1 MENTGPKIVWL
12 DKYSH
17 LIGIDEAGRGPL
29 AGRVAVGVVK
39 FMANR
44 RADLEVALVDFPV
57 GRDSKKMTA
66 KTREHWY
73 GKLRELKQAGVLDFA
88 VAFSSHQCIDDFGIA
103 PAVRKAMADGIRK
116 VEVPLEALILLDGS
130 LKAPI
135 EYQHQR
141 AIIKG
146 DEKEI
151 VIGLASIVAKVSRD
165 FYMKKIAPDYPEY
178 DLAKHKGYG
187 TASHCEAIKKY
198 GPSAIHRRSFLKNIW
213 PVKKGKNSIGSWKN
227 STEAYY
233 LI

>member
-29 AGRVAVGVVK
+29 AGPVAVGVVK

-73 GKLRELKQAGVLDFA
+73 GKLRELKEAGVLDFA

-103 PAVRKAMADGIRK
+103 PAVRRAMAEGIEK
-116 VEVPLEALILLDGS
+116 VGVPLEALILLDGS
-130 LKAPI
+130 LKAPV
-135 EYQHQR
+135 EYQHQQ

-151 VIGLASIVAKVSRD
+151 VIGLASVAAKVSRD

-213 PVKKGKNSIGSWKN
+213 PEKKGKNLSDTWKN